1 MTWRVYVDDNYELVQ
16 TAAKQNKFILYSKV
30 YENGSNGKKIKNKKK
45 ETSPNTALS
54 PFMCFA
60 IASLLPGHI
69 YPAHLLSAC
78 LQINSIFF

>member
-1 MTWRVYVDDNYELVQ
+1 MLMTIMNWYKLQ
-16 TAAKQNKFILYSKV
+16 PNKISLFYTPKFMRMEV
-30 YENGSNGKKIKNKKK
+30 MEKKIKNKKK